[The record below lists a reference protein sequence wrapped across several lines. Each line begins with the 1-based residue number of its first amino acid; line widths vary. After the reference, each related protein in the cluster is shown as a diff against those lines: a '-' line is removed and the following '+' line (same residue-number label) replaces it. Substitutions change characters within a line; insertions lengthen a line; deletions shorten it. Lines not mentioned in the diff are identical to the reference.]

1 MKCKEATSAA
11 VNNDSCIVRFTVTQ
25 DPVLFTGPL
34 RMNLDP
40 FDRYTDEEVWRSLEH
55 AHLKDYVMSLPSG
68 LQHEC
73 TEGGENLRYVLLSP
87 SKMGAS

>member
-1 MKCKEATSAA
+1 MTIF
-11 VNNDSCIVRFTVTQ
+11 VIVQ

-55 AHLKDYVMSLPSG
+55 AYLKDYVMSLPSG
-68 LQHEC
+68 LQYDC
-73 TEGGENLRYVLLSP
+73 AEGGDNFRLVIDKHAHVFEFYETAKSRQLPCMV
-87 SKMGAS
+87 